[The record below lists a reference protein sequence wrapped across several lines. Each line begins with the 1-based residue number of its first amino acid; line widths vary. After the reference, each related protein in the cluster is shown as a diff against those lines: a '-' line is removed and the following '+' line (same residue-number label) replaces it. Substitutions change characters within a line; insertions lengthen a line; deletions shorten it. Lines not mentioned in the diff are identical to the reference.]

1 MPQKRT
7 ISMFAL
13 LAVLFAVAS
22 PVWAQFGEP
31 VLAVGDWAY
40 AEPWHNWIGG
50 ADEVSQVQLCVLDP
64 DKEIR
69 RVDFHY
75 SIDQGQT
82 WTLFGSDQD
91 GYEPA
96 YTTITPYPLPDT
108 SVAPLGEDGWSA
120 YFHHSIIPQVYT
132 PIQFLAVAYHF
143 QEPILTVI
151 NERIYDPTPPDD
163 IAVFLT
169 DWQAVEGDTLFI
181 LIADPYQN
189 IDSVAVYIEPKADS
203 FEKGIPGINQRPHSD
218 YHCVPTAAAACLKY
232 FESQGDSEITG
243 GLSDSALVDTLGDEA
258 GTNHAQVGTLLDD
271 IVAALRKW
279 IREHGDNYTVRCMP
293 FDWETARNEL
303 ERCQDVLISIRWSGE
318 DAWHMMTFNSVVNT
332 PNFDG
337 TIRVDFMDPWTGE
350 IEWGDL
356 NPITGRLSGFSGAG
370 PTGNLTDMLI
380 ICPKEDTPHV
390 GPDSLIG
397 GGPGPDP
404 QPMPIPL
411 PDTCNWFLHVVV
423 VDQQDNACRFIN
435 IVSSLSVVPGPNQQG
450 MIIPNFYLAQN
461 DPNPFSSKTDIA
473 FSIPTK
479 SVVDVSVYN
488 TVGQK
493 VITLIHGTLEPGTHS
508 VTWDGRD
515 EQGRKLGNGIYLC
528 ELTTA
533 DGFKQTTKM
542 LLVK

>member
-1 MPQKRT
+1 MLPKRKRT
-7 ISMFAL
+7 L
-13 LAVLFAVAS
+13 LLVLSIIMLVAA
-22 PVWAQFGEP
+22 PLWAQFGEP
-31 VLAVGDWAY
+31 VLAVGDWVL
-40 AEPWHNWIGG
+40 AEPWHNLIGG
-50 ADEVSQVQLCVLDP
+50 AGRVSRVRLHVLDSAQT
-64 DKEIR
+64 IQ
-69 RVDFHY
+69 RVDFYH

-82 WTLFGSDQD
+82 WILFGTDSD
-91 GYEPA
+91 GYEALSSPMA
-96 YTTITPYPLPDT
+96 SASTDL
-108 SVAPLGEDGWSA
+108 SAVSAGDGWATVFPHDIVPSQNMVIL
-120 YFHHSIIPQVYT
+120 FQ
-132 PIQFLAVAYHF
+132 AVAII
-143 QEPILTVI
+143 QGGDTLIIETQR
-151 NERIYDPTPPDD
+151 NYDPTPPCD
-163 IAVFLT
+163 AVVSWT
-169 DWQAVEGDTLFI
+169 PIHNDTLWVMVTD
-181 LIADPYQN
+181 LYHD
-189 IDSVAVYIEPKADS
+189 IDSVSIFVEPKQDT
-203 FEKGIPGINQRPHSD
+203 FMKGIPGISQQPHSPW
-218 YHCVPTAAAACLKY
+218 HCVPTAAAACLKY
-232 FESQGDSEITG
+232 FEGTGDGEVAG
-243 GLSDSALVDTLGDEA
+243 GLSAHDLVDSLAELA
-258 GTNHAQVGTLLDD
+258 GTDTLLGGTQWDD
-271 IVAALRKW
+271 IVEALDKW
-279 IREHGDNYTVRCMP
+279 LKDHGDNYTMRDEP
-293 FDWETARNEL
+293 FNWEDARNEL
-303 ERCQDVLISIRWSGE
+303 ERCQDVLVRLQWPGS
-318 DAWHMMTFNSVVNT
+318 DNWHMMTFNSIVNT

-356 NPITGRLSGFSGAG
+356 DPITGRLSGFSGAG
-370 PTGNLTDMLI
+370 PTGTLTDMLI

-390 GPDSLIG
+390 GPDTAVG

-423 VDQQDNACRFIN
+423 VDQQGNACRFIN
-435 IVSSLSVVPGPNQQG
+435 IVPGLSVVPGPNQQG

-508 VTWDGRD
+508 VTWNGRD
-515 EQGRKLGNGIYLC
+515 EQGRKLGNGIYIC

>member
-1 MPQKRT
+1 MPQKPT

-13 LAVLFAVAS
+13 LAVLFVVAS
-22 PVWAQFGEP
+22 PLWAQFGEP
-31 VLAVGDWAY
+31 VLAVGDWVL
-40 AEPWHNWIGG
+40 AEPWHNLIGG
-50 ADEVSQVQLCVLDP
+50 PGRVSRVRLHVLDSAQT
-64 DKEIR
+64 IQ
-69 RVDFHY
+69 RVDFYH

-82 WTLFGSDQD
+82 WTLFGSDSD
-91 GYEPA
+91 GYEALSSPMA
-96 YTTITPYPLPDT
+96 SASTDL
-108 SVAPLGEDGWSA
+108 SAVSAGDGWA
-120 YFHHSIIPQVYT
+120 TVFHHDIVPSQNMVILFQ
-132 PIQFLAVAYHF
+132 AVAII
-143 QEPILTVI
+143 QGGDTLITETQR
-151 NERIYDPTPPDD
+151 NYDPTPPCD
-163 IAVFLT
+163 AVVSWT
-169 DWQAVEGDTLFI
+169 RIQNDTLWVMVI
-181 LIADPYQN
+181 DPYHD
-189 IDSVAVYIEPKADS
+189 IDSVSIFVEPKQDT
-203 FEKGIPGINQRPHSD
+203 FMKGIPGISQQPHSPW
-218 YHCVPTAAAACLKY
+218 HCVPTAAAACLKY
-232 FESQGDSEITG
+232 FEGTGDGEVAG
-243 GLSDSALVDTLGDEA
+243 GLSAHDLVDSLAELA
-258 GTNHAQVGTLLDD
+258 GTDTLLGGTQWDD
-271 IVAALRKW
+271 IVEALDKW
-279 IREHGDNYTVRCMP
+279 LKDHGDNYTMRDEP
-293 FDWETARNEL
+293 FNWEEARNEL
-303 ERCQDVLISIRWSGE
+303 ERCQDVLVRLQWPGS
-318 DAWHMMTFNSVVNT
+318 DNWHMMTFNSVVNT
-332 PNFDG
+332 PTPQG
-337 TIRVDFMDPWTGE
+337 IRVDFMDPWTGE
-350 IEWGDL
+350 IEWGWLD
-356 NPITGRLSGFSGAG
+356 PFTGELTGFSGAG
-370 PTGNLTDMLI
+370 ERGTFTHMLI

-423 VDQQDNACRFIN
+423 VDQQGNACRFIN
-435 IVSSLSVVPGPNQQG
+435 IVPGLSVVPGPNQQG